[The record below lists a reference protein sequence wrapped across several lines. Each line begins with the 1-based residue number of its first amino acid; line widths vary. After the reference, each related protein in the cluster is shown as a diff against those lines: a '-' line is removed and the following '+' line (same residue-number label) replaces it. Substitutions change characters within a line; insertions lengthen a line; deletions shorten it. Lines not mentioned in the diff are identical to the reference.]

1 MNFIKRSMLIF
12 SKLLNLKNINLYI
25 MFVQLP
31 CIQLHV
37 IYSPLPPPKKKKILR
52 SKLLTL
58 YTLSKMLFAPV
69 KPWITNIVDIIATYK
84 IILILN

>member
-1 MNFIKRSMLIF
+1 MRIF
-12 SKLLNLKNINLYI
+12 SKLLNFKNINLYI

-37 IYSPLPPPKKKKILR
+37 IYSPPPPKKKIR

-69 KPWITNIVDIIATYK
+69 KPCITNIVDIIATYK
-84 IILILN
+84 IILILY